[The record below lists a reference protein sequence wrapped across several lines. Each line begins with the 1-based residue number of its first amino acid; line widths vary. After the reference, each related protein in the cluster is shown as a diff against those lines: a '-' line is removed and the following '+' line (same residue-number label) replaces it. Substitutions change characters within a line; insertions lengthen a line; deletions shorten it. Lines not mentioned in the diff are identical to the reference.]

1 MKYIIRIIAM
11 IPTLCVGIATIVTS
25 ILAIDYPILILVAL
39 GLGFSFTSGLS
50 HYEETVDDL
59 VHLIRLLC
67 DKTPRYNQ

>member
-1 MKYIIRIIAM
+1 MKYIIRFIAV

-25 ILAIDYPILILVAL
+25 LVAIDYPILVLISL
-39 GLGFSFTSGLS
+39 GLGFSFSSGLS

-59 VHLIRLLC
+59 VHLIYLLC

>member
-39 GLGFSFTSGLS
+39 GLGFSFTNGLS